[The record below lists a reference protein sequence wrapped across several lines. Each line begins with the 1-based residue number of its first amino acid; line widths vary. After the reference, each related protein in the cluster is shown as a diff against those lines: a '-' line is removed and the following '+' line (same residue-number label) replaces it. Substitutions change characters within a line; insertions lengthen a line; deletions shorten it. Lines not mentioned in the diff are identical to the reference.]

1 MDFSFLMAYALV
13 IIALLFAYRLN
24 LQIEKTIFYSSIRAF
39 IQLMTLGI
47 VLAFILDSE
56 ETWII
61 PLILLG
67 MLSFA
72 ARVAKSRCPL
82 EAKSYRIPFLTLGMT
97 LIFILIPLI
106 SLNILHPIPR
116 EIIPIGGM
124 IIGNS
129 LNAYTI
135 SVERFK
141 SELQNTLQEFEARL
155 ALGEAYESA
164 IMYVRRKAIK
174 AGIIPIVNTLK
185 TVGAVF
191 IPGVMTGMILAGADP
206 FMAASYQLVIVYMLA
221 AAATLSAMFGTWM
234 ASTYILSTPPTSPK
248 SGNKT

>member
-1 MDFSFLMAYALV
+1 MDFSFLLAYALV
-13 IIALLFAYRLN
+13 IIALLIAYRLN
-24 LQIEKTIFYSSIRAF
+24 LQIEKTVFYSSIRAF
-39 IQLMTLGI
+39 FQLMTLGI
-47 VLAFILDSE
+47 ILAFILDSK

-67 MLSFA
+67 MLAFA
-72 ARVAKSRCPL
+72 AHVAKNRCPL
-82 EAKSYRIPFLTLGMT
+82 EAKSYRIAFLTLGMT
-97 LIFILIPLI
+97 LIFILVPLVG
-106 SLNILHPIPR
+106 LGILEPVPR

-124 IIGNS
+124 VIGNS

-141 SELQNTLQEFEARL
+141 SEFHNTLQEFEARL
-155 ALGEAYESA
+155 ALGESYESA
-164 IMYVRRKAIK
+164 ILYVRRKAIK

-206 FMAASYQLVIVYMLA
+206 FIAASYQLVIVYMLA

-234 ASTYILSTPPTSPK
+234 ASAHILSAPPSSPK
-248 SGNKT
+248 AKKD